1 MRGRQPRYT
10 IRIYFCVTRPWNPH
24 GNQKKNIE
32 YIPEFEKSFRHP
44 RNWGAW
50 LGVYAF
56 AGMALLPASLR
67 DPVLGK
73 VGRLA
78 GRLGKSARRRAQ
90 INLLY
95 CFPDKSDAER
105 EAIIDDMYTTAP
117 QAMAMMAELALKGPE
132 KIVERVD
139 WKGLEII
146 DEMRR
151 NDEKVIFLVPHGWGV
166 DIPAMLMASQGQKM
180 AAMFHNQGNKIY
192 DFVWNTVR
200 RRFGGRLHAR
210 NDGIKPFIQSVRQGY
225 WGYYLPDQDHGP
237 EHSEFVDFFA
247 TYKATLPAIGRLM
260 KVCRARVIPLFPVY
274 DGKTH
279 RLSIEVRP
287 PMDDLL
293 TADDHTIARRMNEEV
308 EVLVGPHKEQYTW
321 ILKLLKT
328 RKPGE
333 TEPYKRKELFPKK

>member
-1 MRGRQPRYT
+1 MET
-10 IRIYFCVTRPWNPH
+10 
-24 GNQKKNIE
+24 KKNNIE

-44 RNWGAW
+44 RNWSAW

-56 AGMALLPASLR
+56 AGIAMLPASVR

-73 VGRLA
+73 IGRLA
-78 GRLGKSARRRAQ
+78 GRFGKSARRRAQ

-95 CFPDKSDAER
+95 CFPEKSDAER
-105 EAIIDDMYTTAP
+105 EALIDDMYTTAP

-132 KIVERVD
+132 KVQTRVD

-146 DEMRR
+146 EEMRR
-151 NDEKVIFLVPHGWGV
+151 NNEKVIFLVPHGWGV

-180 AAMFHNQGNKIY
+180 AAMFHNQGNPVFDY
-192 DFVWNTVR
+192 VWNTVR
-200 RRFGGRLHAR
+200 RRFGGRMHAR

-225 WGYYLPDQDHGP
+225 WGYYLPDQDHGA

-260 KVCRARVIPLFPVY
+260 KVCRARVVPLFPVY

-279 RLSIEVRP
+279 RLTVLVRP

-293 TADDHTIARRMNEEV
+293 DADDRTIARRMNEEV
-308 EVLVGPHKEQYTW
+308 EIFVKPHTEQYTW

-333 TEPYKRKELFPKK
+333 IEPYKRKELFPKKK